1 MGQWPQIMVTMDADK
16 MHQNVAFPERKF
28 QNFLQTVK
36 IFTAPSGLHIAC
48 GEGITLP
55 TPHSPRRLRNL
66 TLEILNTPL
75 FREGK
80 RGLIYSKYVD

>member
-1 MGQWPQIMVTMDADK
+1 MDTDK
-16 MHQNVAFPERKF
+16 MHQNVAFPGRKF
-28 QNFLQTVK
+28 QNFYRPLK
-36 IFTAPSGLHIAC
+36 IFTAPSGPHTPC